1 MPRAFNKKFIE
12 EEKNWKR
19 TYDEKLR
26 KEQKKKR
33 ILEAIFIPLG
43 LVLAVY
49 GIYYFST
56 TVAIEPKKVVV
67 SKEPVIKYSYQ
78 VKPLINRQYFY
89 AVHYGIKEAKKKV
102 YVIMYVLTMGKKETH
117 PVNILMQDLV
127 DAHKRG
133 VEVKVVLKEPNPK
146 SDKKLYW
153 AHVLAIDYL
162 KKHGIDAK
170 FPRKGIHIHD
180 KLVLIDDYLAIMGN
194 HNWTQGALRV
204 NNEVSVAVKSDPP
217 DPRFSNYFRDV
228 YEGWI
233 IGR

>member
-1 MPRAFNKKFIE
+1 MNENLYKKFYA
-12 EEKNWKR
+12 EKRKR
-19 TYDEKLR
+19 EQRHKEKLR
-26 KEQKKKR
+26 KQQKKKR

-43 LVLAVY
+43 LVLAVC
-49 GIYYFST
+49 GIYYSSK
-56 TVAIEPKKVVV
+56 TVSIEPKKVVV
-67 SKEPVIKYSYQ
+67 SEEPVIKYSYQ
-78 VKPLINRQYFY
+78 ARPLINRQYFY

-102 YVIMYVLTMGKKETH
+102 YVIMYVLTMGEKETH

-153 AHVLAIDYL
+153 AHVKAINYL

-217 DPRFSNYFRDV
+217 DPHFSNYFRDI

-233 IGR
+233 LRR